1 MSCRTSAL
9 LPPSNVITYFTLLAV
24 QVQANDR
31 LTVVVVQQHVVWLT
45 TVTDSGVPSPNPV
58 WFVPDGDDLVVF
70 TAPESRKV
78 QNVRQRPT
86 VTLNFNSDPP
96 GGDIV
101 VIKGTVSATPNVKA
115 SGLPGYLDKYE
126 TAITGELG
134 TTVAE
139 IDRIYSTELRITP
152 TRVRLTPG

>member
-1 MSCRTSAL
+1 M
-9 LPPSNVITYFTLLAV
+9 
-24 QVQANDR
+24 
-31 LTVVVVQQHVVWLT
+31 
-45 TVTDSGVPSPNPV
+45 TDSGVPSPNPV